1 MTEIAAPFLSRH
13 TPFQL
18 AGRRILI
25 TGASGGIGQAT
36 SRACA
41 RLGASLLLTDLHP
54 DPALLDSLR
63 TQGTTVDFQACDV
76 SDRAAVEALCAQAGP
91 VDAAILNAGLY
102 LRGDWNEPGFDDDFA
117 RSNDVNMRGALNF
130 SRALLPVMK
139 ARGAGR
145 LVLVG
150 SVGAFTG
157 GTLGTVPISYLMAKG
172 GIHALVRWLM
182 HRGAPE
188 VQVNAVAPGPVRT
201 PMITEQAQGWSPAPS
216 MPIPRLAEPDEVAWP
231 MAFLCSDAASFINGS
246 ILDINGG
253 NYTR

>member
-1 MTEIAAPFLSRH
+1 MTETARSITPRH
-13 TPFQL
+13 PPYQL
-18 AGRRILI
+18 TGRHVLI

-36 SRACA
+36 ARACA
-41 RLGASLLLTDLHP
+41 QLGARLLLTDLHP
-54 DPALLDSLR
+54 QPALLDELR
-63 TQGTTVDFQACDV
+63 AQGAPVDFQACDV
-76 SDRAAVEALCAQAGP
+76 SDRAAVEALCARAGP

-102 LRGDWNEPGFDDDFA
+102 LRGDWNEAGFDEDFT
-117 RSNDVNMRGALNF
+117 RSTDVNMRGALNF
-130 SRALLPVMK
+130 SRALLPAMK

-157 GTLGTVPISYLMAKG
+157 GTLGTVPVSYVMAKG

-201 PMITEQAQGWSPAPS
+201 PMITEQAQGWTPSPS
-216 MPIPRLAEPDEVAWP
+216 MPIPRMAEPEEVAWP